1 MSLRDGA
8 GELSSLSAGDCRP
21 DDGRLGDGRPDDGR
35 LGDGRLGDG
44 RPDNGRPDV
53 SALSKL
59 SSASLHQAFHRRL
72 LPPAVSLSRSLEV
85 EPVDSRRYDL
95 ARATSGTEQR
105 FRYCWVSADCLAGG
119 RVHHAS
125 ACVTPRPSDD
135 LLTSLRRSLTVDV
148 GGGVDWTD

>member
-21 DDGRLGDGRPDDGR
+21 DDGRLGD
-35 LGDGRLGDG
+35 
-44 RPDNGRPDV
+44 GRPDV

-72 LPPAVSLSRSLEV
+72 LPPAVSLSRSLKV

-105 FRYCWVSADCLAGG
+105 FRYCWVSADRLAGG

-125 ACVTPRPSDD
+125 AFVTPRPSDD